1 MRIGSLA
8 APLLACLAAAG
19 CASAGI
25 DLPPPADAATLAA
38 AEALFQMAQGLRE
51 KSKFDDARDLFRE
64 VRDSYPGSPLAA
76 EAQYLEAEC
85 AYADGSY
92 TGAGEL
98 FAKFAEDRPFSRHL
112 PVVERRLYDI
122 GEWLIEDGKR
132 GIFGLGFLTTS
143 DDGVNLLRRQQIL
156 LPTGTLADDAL
167 WRVGRWHAENHA
179 YEDAQLVLQDLV
191 RSYPSSEWR
200 LEARFLLGWA
210 YRHDNRGPEYDGE
223 KLRRARAQYMEY
235 VNAASADPVRAA
247 EYRDRIDKAREQ
259 IQEIDGVLAEK
270 ALARARL
277 YTRAGQPTAA
287 LHVLR
292 SAVAR
297 WGNTEKGQE
306 CARQAESLS
315 REVLAASAPSL
326 APAASG
332 TGSGAA
338 APNGGP

>member
-1 MRIGSLA
+1 MRLRSLT

-19 CASAGI
+19 CASSGLEVI
-25 DLPPPADAATLAA
+25 PPADAATLAA
-38 AEALFQMAQGLRE
+38 AEALFHKAEALRG
-51 KSKFDDARDLFRE
+51 KSDFDDARDLFGE

-85 AYADGSY
+85 AYADGAY

-143 DDGVNLLRRQQIL
+143 DDGVSLLRRQQIL
-156 LPTGTLADDAL
+156 LPTGSLADDAL

-179 YEDAQLVLQDLV
+179 YLDAQLVLQDLV

-200 LEARFLLGWA
+200 LEARFLLAWA
-210 YRHDNRGPEYDGE
+210 YRNDNRGAEYDGE

-235 VNAASADPVRAA
+235 VSAASADPVRAT
-247 EYRDRIDKAREQ
+247 EYRERIDKAREA
-259 IQEIDGVLAEK
+259 IREIDGVLAEK
-270 ALARARL
+270 ALARAKL
-277 YTRAGQPTAA
+277 YRRVGNPTAA
-287 LHVLR
+287 VHVLR
-292 SAVAR
+292 SAAAR
-297 WGNTEKGQE
+297 WGETEPGKE

-315 REVLAASAPSL
+315 REVLAASAPTLAPSPAVNG
-326 APAASG
+326 APAA
-332 TGSGAA
+332 
-338 APNGGP
+338 NGGP